1 MKVFLR
7 TTILPYLAYFV
18 IKFIYFTNKKVFHH
32 PKLVDGEA
40 YIFVAWHGDL
50 VCQPMNY
57 FKNRPNGTIKTL
69 ISQSKDGEIISRI
82 YSLFGGGSI
91 RGSSSKG
98 ATKALIS
105 TIREIK
111 SGVDIAITPD
121 GPRGPM
127 HTVAD
132 GVIAIAKKSGARIVV
147 LNSKPKSYWQ
157 FNSWDKFKVPKPFTT
172 INILFG
178 EPMLIPAE
186 STPEQLEIY
195 RASVTAAMK
204 KLEADFK

>member
-157 FNSWDKFKVPKPFTT
+157 FNSWDKFFLPKPFGRIDFFMSEPFDVSDLEFEEARSFIKNKMM
-172 INILFG
+172 INATL
-178 EPMLIPAE
+178 
-186 STPEQLEIY
+186 
-195 RASVTAAMK
+195 
-204 KLEADFK
+204 

>member
-7 TTILPYLAYFV
+7 TKILPYLAYFV
-18 IKFIYFTNKKVFHH
+18 IKFIYFTNKKVYHH

-157 FNSWDKFKVPKPFTT
+157 FNSWDKFFLPKPFGRIDFFMSEPFDVSDLEFEEARSFIKNKMM
-172 INILFG
+172 INAI
-178 EPMLIPAE
+178 
-186 STPEQLEIY
+186 S
-195 RASVTAAMK
+195 
-204 KLEADFK
+204 

>member
-18 IKFIYFTNKKVFHH
+18 IKFMYFTNKKVFHH

-157 FNSWDKFKVPKPFTT
+157 FNSWDKFFLPKPFGRIDFFMSEPFDVSDLEFEEARSFIKNKMM
-172 INILFG
+172 INAI
-178 EPMLIPAE
+178 
-186 STPEQLEIY
+186 S
-195 RASVTAAMK
+195 
-204 KLEADFK
+204 

>member
-7 TTILPYLAYFV
+7 TKILPYLAYFV

-147 LNSKPKSYWQ
+147 LNSKPKSFWQ
-157 FNSWDKFKVPKPFTT
+157 FNSWDKFFLPKPFGRIDFFMSEPFDVSDLEFEEARSFIKNKMM
-172 INILFG
+172 INAI
-178 EPMLIPAE
+178 
-186 STPEQLEIY
+186 S
-195 RASVTAAMK
+195 
-204 KLEADFK
+204 

>member
-157 FNSWDKFKVPKPFTT
+157 FNSWDKFFLPKPFGR
-172 INILFG
+172 IDFFMS
-178 EPMLIPAE
+178 EPFDVSDLEFEEARSFIKNKMMLNAI
-186 STPEQLEIY
+186 S
-195 RASVTAAMK
+195 
-204 KLEADFK
+204 